1 MCDISFTSNRP
12 TPFAGLT
19 LPGNETPTCQ
29 RSASSHLHRAPK
41 LVSAPPAYPYVS
53 CDKVA
58 MRAFDIQRLPLEI
71 QEEVWSWA
79 LPAARVLW
87 LVRARDNTWRW
98 CASQEPVPSLMHVAA
113 RPRHV
118 CLRFYQRLGT
128 SAPLFIDYERDI
140 VLMHPLGPKPTQ
152 SYILDTAHTTGL
164 QVESVRHLGLVEA
177 GWHVRIMQ
185 LSVSHFAKLQS
196 LTIFMSDRIGRS
208 FEFLDAE
215 ATEGG
220 EAVQVIK
227 NYLAYSHWLRSGGGS
242 YASCYSAVWGAMD
255 KMAVRCARPTGMLS
269 TCSEGASGEGS
280 RGRQQQTRRIEVRTN
295 MDGGSSGALA

>member
-1 MCDISFTSNRP
+1 
-12 TPFAGLT
+12 
-19 LPGNETPTCQ
+19 
-29 RSASSHLHRAPK
+29 
-41 LVSAPPAYPYVS
+41 
-53 CDKVA
+53 

-87 LVRARDNTWRW
+87 LVRAHDNTWRW
-98 CASQEPVPSLMHVAA
+98 CASHEPVPILMHVAA

-128 SAPLFIDYERDI
+128 SAPL
-140 VLMHPLGPKPTQ
+140 P
-152 SYILDTAHTTGL
+152 YILGTAHTTGL

-242 YASCYSAVWGAMD
+242 YASCYSAVWAAMN
-255 KMAVRCARPTGMLS
+255 KMAVRCARPTGRLPI
-269 TCSEGASGEGS
+269 CSEGASGEGS

-295 MDGGSSGALA
+295 MDGGSPGALA